1 MAVPHD
7 ALAPVRQP
15 RALHLGQERLGFR
28 LHRLRQQPAGAAPQD
43 GRQRVVDLVG
53 LAEGTT
59 VLLLVMAYRSSGRFW
74 AGSSPASIR
83 RLSHTAITQFRP

>member
-1 MAVPHD
+1 MAVPHH

-15 RALHLGQERLGFR
+15 RALHRGQERLGFR
-28 LHRLRQQPAGAAPQD
+28 LDSLGQKPARAAPQD
-43 GRQRVVDLVG
+43 GRQRIVDLIG
-53 LAEGTT
+53 LAEWDNGAIAHRGVSLLRE
-59 VLLLVMAYRSSGRFW
+59 VL

>member
-1 MAVPHD
+1 VPHD

-15 RALHLGQERLGFR
+15 QALHLGQERLGFR

-43 GRQRVVDLVG
+43 GRQRILDRVG
-53 LAEGTT
+53 VAEWDNGGIAHRGVSLLRE
-59 VLLLVMAYRSSGRFW
+59 VL

-83 RLSHTAITQFRP
+83 RLSHATITQFRP

>member
-1 MAVPHD
+1 MAVPHN

-15 RALHLGQERLGFR
+15 RALHRRQERLGFR
-28 LHRLRQQPAGAAPQD
+28 LDSLGQQPAGAAPQD

-53 LAEGTT
+53 LAEGNNGAIAHRGVSLLRE
-59 VLLLVMAYRSSGRFW
+59 VL

-83 RLSHTAITQFRP
+83 RLSHAAITQFRP